1 MALLDDLRS
10 RKWFPWAVSGLVL
23 FVSWLIFWPTPAP
36 PPVKQVKQQ
45 VQDQKEPKEKLYD
58 LKVGPWQ
65 NRVDQDLEVTKRQI
79 EEVDR
84 NQKEVRQELK
94 GIADTL
100 ATLAKEKE
108 EKEAEKTKETLKSPA
123 SPLSEQK
130 AVGGGINV
138 QRFGESKAAE
148 RPREVKPVPQ
158 SSPRPTTYLPGGS
171 MARSILLT
179 GVDAPVGGKPFP
191 VLIALREAFN
201 APNSYRLPLKG
212 CFALGKAEGNASSE
226 RADIQVVRM
235 SCVLPGG
242 KAFEQD
248 VTGYL
253 VADDGKQ
260 GIPGKLVEKQGQK
273 IALSAFAGIGSGLA
287 RAFGQQEVTNVVT
300 ESGAITSTVTGDAL
314 KFGLA
319 KGAEGAATE
328 LQRYFEK
335 QAERLTPVVEVE
347 AGKKVTLIM
356 LSGVKVPGLEAA
368 AKADVRRGID

>member
-1 MALLDDLRS
+1 MAFLDNLSS
-10 RKWFPWAVSGLVL
+10 RKWFPWAVGVLVL
-23 FVSWLIFWPTPAP
+23 FASWFIFWSTPAP
-36 PPVKQVKQQ
+36 PPVRQVKKQAQ
-45 VQDQKEPKEKLYD
+45 GTKERLYD

-65 NRVDQDLEVTKRQI
+65 NRVDQDLEATRRQI
-79 EEVDR
+79 EEMDR
-84 NQKEVRQELK
+84 NQKEIRYELK

-100 ATLAKEKE
+100 ATLAREKAEKE
-108 EKEAEKTKETLKSPA
+108 PEETKEAVKTSAPTLS
-123 SPLSEQK
+123 
-130 AVGGGINV
+130 VGGEINV
-138 QRFGESKAAE
+138 HRFREPSAAQRPSEI
-148 RPREVKPVPQ
+148 KPIPK
-158 SSPRPTTYLPGGS
+158 SSIGPTTYLPGGS

-201 APNSYRLPLKG
+201 TPNSYRLPLRG

-260 GIPGKLVEKQGQK
+260 GIPGKLVEKQGRK
-273 IALSAFAGIGSGLA
+273 IALAALAGIGSGLA

-314 KFGLA
+314 RFGLA

-335 QAERLTPVVEVE
+335 HAERLVPVVEVE

-356 LSGVKVPGLEAA
+356 LSGVKVPGLETVG
-368 AKADVRRGID
+368 KADVRRGID